1 MFTMPTH
8 CPREFR
14 DDLIRFARNPD
25 PDVQLKTIEADF
37 GISESCLNN
46 GEFRW

>member
-1 MFTMPTH
+1 MPKH

-37 GISESCLNN
+37 GIS
-46 GEFRW
+46 GRVQVVTATP